1 MRGFVVIGMFVA
13 SLAHAGW
20 GEFEE
25 VRELSISG
33 KGLASLSIDAGAG
46 SMDVTGV
53 EGLNDI
59 SVTATIVVDERDE
72 DDALKFI
79 EKRMKLSL
87 QEKNGQAVLTSHFE
101 QGFLGFGT
109 NARIDLDISVPQGMA
124 VSIVDGSGSIDVT
137 RTMADVSIDDGS
149 GSIDV
154 EYAADVD
161 VDDGSGSVD
170 ISYASGDVFVVDGS
184 GSISIR
190 HVGGSVTIDDGSGG
204 IRVSDVEKDLIIVD
218 DGSGGLSISDV
229 RGRVD
234 QET

>member
-20 GEFEE
+20 GDFEE
-25 VRELSISG
+25 VRKLSISSE
-33 KGLASLSIDAGAG
+33 GLASLSIDAGAG

-53 EGLNDI
+53 EGLDEI
-59 SVTATIVVDERDE
+59 SVTATIVIDERDE

-87 QEKNGQAVLTSHFE
+87 QEKNGQAVLASHFDRK
-101 QGFLGFGT
+101 FMGFGP

-154 EYAADVD
+154 EYAANVD
-161 VDDGSGSVD
+161 IDDGSGSLD
-170 ISYASGDVFVVDGS
+170 ISHADGDVFIVDGS
-184 GSISIR
+184 GSISVR

-234 QET
+234 QKT